1 MSFWSFIVAF
11 LTSLL
16 AAMGVGGGGFLVI
29 YLTLV
34 LGMEQLMAQG
44 VNLFFFLAGALPSL
58 VIHLFKRKI
67 NFPSVMIFSLFG
79 VLGTFF
85 GAYIL
90 SVLSVDIVRKAFGAM
105 LAVSG
110 VISLFKKKEK

>member
-1 MSFWSFIVAF
+1 MNFWDFIVAF
-11 LTSLL
+11 FTSLL

-44 VNLFFFLAGALPSL
+44 VNLFFFLAGAVPSL
-58 VIHLFKRKI
+58 AVHLFKRKI
-67 NFPSVMIFSLFG
+67 NFPTVIIFSIFG

-90 SVLSVDIVRKAFGAM
+90 RAVSVDIVRKAFGAM

-110 VISLFKKKEK
+110 AISLFKKKEK